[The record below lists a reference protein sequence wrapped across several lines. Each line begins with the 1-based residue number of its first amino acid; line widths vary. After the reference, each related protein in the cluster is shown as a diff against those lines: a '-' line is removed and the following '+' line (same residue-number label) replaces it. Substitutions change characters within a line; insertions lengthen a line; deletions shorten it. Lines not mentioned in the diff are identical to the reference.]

1 MKENKEP
8 THWLWKYV
16 AAILFFAA
24 AVNGAMCLP
33 IPTLSTLTSG
43 DWLGF
48 WGGYLGGVIGCIP
61 AIAALLHS
69 QAEAKRLHEET
80 AEAQRRSVMP
90 MFTVDL
96 TLVPP
101 SSTNEE
107 VELCSECIALNPDGT
122 LTRKTPLS
130 SLQSLTFMFN
140 HRQSHLPY
148 LCCLKNIGLGP
159 VSDFYIIPSTC
170 ADPQGPKVPFDPC
183 GIGGGICFALC
194 LPRKTTSTV
203 LLFFSDILGNKYSQ
217 SFKLVYTA
225 SDDTYRHITIS
236 VPTLIKPE

>member
-24 AVNGAMCLP
+24 AVNGAMYLP

-80 AEAQRRSVMP
+80 AEAQRCSVMP

-170 ADPQGPKVPFDPC
+170 ADPPRPKSAFRSVRHRRRHLFCPVSAQKNDLNRFTFLFRYSRKQILAILQI
-183 GIGGGICFALC
+183 GIYGI
-194 LPRKTTSTV
+194 
-203 LLFFSDILGNKYSQ
+203 
-217 SFKLVYTA
+217 
-225 SDDTYRHITIS
+225 
-236 VPTLIKPE
+236 